1 MYNLIIKSNSPENTL
16 KIGESLATLL
26 NKGDIVVLTGELGSG
41 KTKFVEGFLQNY
53 NLQDE
58 ISSPTFNIVNEY
70 VSEKNNIYHFDVYRL
85 EDSDEFYAIGG
96 EEYFEKG
103 ICLIEWGE
111 MILDVLPKDYIH
123 IKILKNPEDENL
135 RTFEFEVNENSK
147 YVEVLEKLKSIIQ
160 SSYDS
165 HSS

>member
-1 MYNLIIKSNSPENTL
+1 MYKITMESTSPEDTL
-16 KIGESLATLL
+16 KIGKNLATLL
-26 NKGDIVVLTGELGSG
+26 HKGDITVLTGELGSG

-70 VSEKNNIYHFDVYRL
+70 ISDKNNIYHFDVYRL

-111 MILDVLPKDYIH
+111 MISDVLPKEYIH
-123 IKILKNPEDENL
+123 IIILKSPENENL
-135 RTFEFEVNENSK
+135 RILKFEVQDNSK
-147 YVEVLEKLKSIIQ
+147 YVEILDKLKMNF
-160 SSYDS
+160 
-165 HSS
+165 

>member
-123 IKILKNPEDENL
+123 IKILKSPEDENL